1 MKSIKVDDFE
11 ISNDKPFTLITG
23 PCVIENRDHA
33 LMIAESINSICS
45 ETNTNYIFKA
55 SFDKA
60 NRTSIKSERGIGL
73 NESLKIFEEIKNNFK
88 SPIITDV
95 HNEDQCKELA
105 NSDIVDVIQ
114 IPAFLCRQTDLLIA
128 AGNTKKIINIKKGQ
142 FLSPQDIPNIIE
154 KIKSTKNE
162 NILITERGTSFG
174 YNNLISDFRSL
185 EIMKEYEFPIIFDAT
200 HSVQE
205 PGGLGQSSGG
215 NRAFVP
221 ILSTAAVSVGIAGIF
236 IETHDDP
243 DNAPSDGPNMLHL
256 KDLKK
261 LILKLKDFDNLAK
274 SKLT

>member
-1 MKSIKVDDFE
+1 MKSIKVSNFE
-11 ISNDKPFTLITG
+11 ISNDKQLTLIAG

-33 LMIAESINSICS
+33 LMIAETINLVCR
-45 ETNTNYIFKA
+45 ETSTNYIFKA

-60 NRTSIKSERGIGL
+60 NRTSIKSERGLGL
-73 NESLKIFEEIKNNFK
+73 NESLEIFNEIKNNFK
-88 SPIITDV
+88 CPIITDV
-95 HNEDQCKELA
+95 HNEHQCKEIK
-105 NSDIVDVIQ
+105 NSDIIDIIQ

-128 AGNTKKIINIKKGQ
+128 AGNTKKIINVKKGQ
-142 FLSPQDIPNIIE
+142 FLSPYDIPNIVE

-185 EIMKEYEFPIIFDAT
+185 EIMKKYEFPIIFDAT

-205 PGGLGQSSGG
+205 PGGLGQSSSGK
-215 NRAFVP
+215 REFVP
-221 ILSTAAVSVGIAGIF
+221 ILATAAVSVGIAGIF
-236 IETHDDP
+236 IETHEDP

-261 LILKLKDFDNLAK
+261 LILKLRDFDNLAK
-274 SKLT
+274 S